1 MGRLTHTPQGYNGE
15 INTHTTDTMG
25 RLTHTRDTMGRL
37 SHTRNTMGRLT
48 HAHHGYNGGD

>member
-37 SHTRNTMGRLT
+37 SHTRDTMGRLT